1 MTHLSALRA
10 AFGFDRQATDIA
22 DGLSVAWSR
31 ENAGKIMSALRAAGR
46 SYRGPRGV
54 LGPLYNLSRIAKRAF
69 APVAQRSRSAFNLN
83 KFADQP

>member
-1 MTHLSALRA
+1 MTRLSALRA

-54 LGPLYNLSRIAKRAF
+54 LGPLYNLSRIAKKAF
-69 APVAQRSRSAFNLN
+69 MPQMNRTKINGLNGAP
-83 KFADQP
+83 DQP